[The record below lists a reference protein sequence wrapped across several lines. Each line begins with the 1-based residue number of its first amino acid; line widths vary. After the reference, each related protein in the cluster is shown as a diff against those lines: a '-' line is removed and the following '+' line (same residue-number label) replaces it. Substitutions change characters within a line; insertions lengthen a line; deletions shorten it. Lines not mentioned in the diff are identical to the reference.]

1 MGEIF
6 FGSSGED
13 SRIIPSCIVILVVL
27 VVSIV
32 VLVVFT
38 KPAVTSTMVDLD
50 G

>member
-1 MGEIF
+1 MAEIF
-6 FGSSGED
+6 FGSSWED
-13 SRIIPSCIVILVVL
+13 SRIIPLSIVILVVL

-32 VLVVFT
+32 VIVVFA

>member
-1 MGEIF
+1 MAEF
-6 FGSSGED
+6 FWGSSWED

-27 VVSIV
+27 VVSVVVIIV
-32 VLVVFT
+32 FA

>member
-1 MGEIF
+1 MAEIF
-6 FGSSGED
+6 FGSSWED
-13 SRIIPSCIVILVVL
+13 FRIIQPSIVILVIF

-32 VLVVFT
+32 VIVVFA